1 MCVHVGFSKNGISSV
16 VLVECRVY
24 GLQSVYVYFVD
35 VNDMYTLPWGCVHF
49 LSVSNFGAVS
59 SFRMFCFVK
68 DDKKRHGGY

>member
-1 MCVHVGFSKNGISSV
+1 MICILYHGG
-16 VLVECRVY
+16 
-24 GLQSVYVYFVD
+24 
-35 VNDMYTLPWGCVHF
+35 VHF